1 MTRRRDRRARH
12 DSGGMIEI
20 LLDAERNLTIG
31 MLDHAEK
38 LYWQAI
44 ENDPQN
50 AIAVVG
56 LARVALERGDER
68 TAYAFAVQALTLD
81 PENAAAVR
89 LETRLAEV
97 MTARGESID
106 RPEVAIAAAT
116 RAEEA
121 GRRELEAAARGTPT
135 PAPPRADFP
144 GDRPLG
150 AGSVSQPPAPVAP
163 TPALSP
169 SAEPV
174 PQPAPEPPADAAS
187 TRWRPGLFQRLA
199 GRARGAGPRREVRP
213 PDRADQADTGHEAVD
228 REEGAP

>member
-144 GDRPLG
+144 GDRP
-150 AGSVSQPPAPVAP
+150 
-163 TPALSP
+163 
-169 SAEPV
+169 V

-187 TRWRPGLFQRLA
+187 TRWRPGLFQRLT
-199 GRARGAGPRREVRP
+199 GRARGTGPRPEVQP
-213 PDRADQADTGHEAVD
+213 PDRADQADTGHDTVD

>member
-44 ENDPQN
+44 ENDPHN

-121 GRRELEAAARGTPT
+121 GRRELEAAARGTPA

-150 AGSVSQPPAPVAP
+150 ADQGGGRVPQPPAPSPTAAP
-163 TPALSP
+163 
-169 SAEPV
+169 V
-174 PQPAPEPPADAAS
+174 GQPAPEPPADAAS
-187 TRWRPGLFQRLA
+187 TRWRPGLFQRLT
-199 GRARGAGPRREVRP
+199 GRARGTGPRPEVQP
-213 PDRADQADTGHEAVD
+213 PDRADQADTGHDTVD